1 MRRFLWIGGVIMGV
15 LLLVVI
21 AVGLFGRPTV
31 HEVVTP
37 SGRRYDVLSDL
48 VSSDG
53 HYSVNYLAHSTDF
66 EKLEQGANDLMRLV
80 TSNPRASKLRTI
92 SVEAKVGFGIGS
104 FLVARGYGY
113 VFENRNGKWER
124 AGKEGT
130 HDNLVGSGMKEIGST
145 RK

>member
-1 MRRFLWIGGVIMGV
+1 MKRFFRIGGVIVGVV
-15 LLLVVI
+15 LLVI
-21 AVGLFGRPTV
+21 IALALFGRPTV

-37 SGRRYDVLSDL
+37 SGRRYDMLSDL

-53 HYSVNYLAHSTDF
+53 HYFVKYLAHSTDR
-66 EKLEQGANDLMRLV
+66 EKLEEGANDLMRLV

-104 FLVARGYGY
+104 FLIARGYGY
-113 VFENRNGKWER
+113 VFENRNGKWKR
-124 AGKEGT
+124 AGKEAI
-130 HDNLVGSGMKEIGST
+130 HDNLVGSGMEEIGST